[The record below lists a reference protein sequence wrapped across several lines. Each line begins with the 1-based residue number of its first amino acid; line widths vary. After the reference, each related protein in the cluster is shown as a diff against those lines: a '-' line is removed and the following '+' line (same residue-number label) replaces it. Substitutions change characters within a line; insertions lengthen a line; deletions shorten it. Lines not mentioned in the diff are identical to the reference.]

1 MSDTNVMASTISEA
15 KRTSNLKNEWEQIE
29 KHKID

>member
-15 KRTSNLKNEWEQIE
+15 KRTSEFENEWGTDK